1 MMCLQAKTTLKA
13 EGKMIYAA
21 LKKLFLC
28 GSILVLFYGCATVRI
43 APSSLAQEAKKFVAP
58 EMGQAGLYVYRDGIF
73 GSILKKDIWVDGE
86 CLGESAPKVFFF
98 MRLPAGKHTIATE
111 SEFSPNTLSL
121 DMESGKNYFVRQYIK
136 MGVFVGGA
144 NLKLVD
150 EEKGRVAVAQ
160 LKMAEPGHCSDPH
173 PK

>member
-1 MMCLQAKTTLKA
+1 M
-13 EGKMIYAA
+13 
-21 LKKLFLC
+21 FLC

-111 SEFSPNTLSL
+111 SEFSPNALSL

-136 MGVFVGGA
+136 VGVFVGGA

-150 EEKGRVAVAQ
+150 EEKGRVAVAK